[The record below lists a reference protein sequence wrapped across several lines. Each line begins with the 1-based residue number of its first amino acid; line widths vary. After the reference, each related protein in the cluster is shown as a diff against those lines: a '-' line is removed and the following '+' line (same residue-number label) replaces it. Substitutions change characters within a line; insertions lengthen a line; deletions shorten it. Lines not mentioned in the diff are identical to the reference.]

1 MESGMIASPAEDRH
15 NILKT
20 LEHFLRMSPGLYV
33 TPKDAAEALMT
44 RLANDGFCIVRV
56 RP

>member
-1 MESGMIASPAEDRH
+1 MTPAEDRR

-20 LEHFLRMSPGLYV
+20 LAHFLRMSPGLYV
-33 TPKDAAEALMT
+33 TPEDAAEALMT